1 VVNSFPL
8 DAGELGPLLPDDA
21 RFDEGFEFEV
31 GELRT
36 VAVDGF
42 PLDTCAVD
50 GFPLERGELG
60 PLLPDDAG
68 FEEGCEFEVGE
79 LGTGAVEGFPLETVA
94 IDGFPLE
101 MVDPFLEEGEL
112 DSGVDDF

>member
-1 VVNSFPL
+1 MVNGFPL

-42 PLDTCAVD
+42 PL
-50 GFPLERGELG
+50 ERGELG

-68 FEEGCEFEVGE
+68 FDEGCEFEVGE